1 MSSTAA
7 TGPIQRIENKVDQTN
22 NDVRELI
29 KAIYEQSVS
38 ITRLTEQMKNS
49 TEAVDRAHKRI
60 DAVNEKVESLRDLPV
75 EVEYIKKHIE
85 TIEKKQ
91 GNTEGK
97 TVENMI
103 DLARRSGSVSVFQKY
118 GWFIFFGM
126 FVIGPAAVGQI
137 G

>member
-1 MSSTAA
+1 MSSTR
-7 TGPIQRIENKVDQTN
+7 TTEPIQRIENKVDTTN

-38 ITRLTEQMKNS
+38 ITRLTEPRTTS

-118 GWFIFFGM
+118 GWFIFLGM
-126 FVIGPAAVGQI
+126 LVIGLAAVGKI

>member
-7 TGPIQRIENKVDQTN
+7 TDPIQRIENKVDQTN

-118 GWFIFFGM
+118 GWFIFLGM
-126 FVIGPAAVGQI
+126 LVIGLAAVGKI

>member
-118 GWFIFFGM
+118 GWFIFLGM
-126 FVIGPAAVGQI
+126 LVIGLAAVGKI